1 MVVFGQQTFT
11 LQQAIEYALEN
22 NSSMRIAE
30 IESESADAKIM
41 EFKSIGMP
49 KLNAGINYQY
59 YFAIPA
65 NPVEDFITP
74 TVYQVLEEEM
84 VAGVDPYVGPPD
96 IFEFSFFQRNNL
108 SASIDG
114 SVLLFD
120 GSYLEGL
127 KAARLFKDL
136 TQKSID
142 VKEEQIRSAVTK
154 AYMNIL
160 IVEENKAVL
169 DKNISNIEK
178 SLKDVQAYYD
188 NGFLEQLDVD
198 RLNLSLLDVSTERQ
212 KIEQLINSS
221 YDLLKFQMSYPL
233 DGEITITEDL
243 KLLVEKLS
251 VENVDLEEPIDY
263 SKRPEYDQI
272 LLGRDLNEV
281 NVAQLKKGYL
291 PSVMARANFNEL
303 LQRNNLFD
311 NTQSGWI
318 PTASVSLGINIPIY
332 DGNEKKS
339 KIKQAKLD
347 LEEIDIQQSEFERS
361 LNLQV
366 RQARIQYNNAKTNL
380 TNREKT
386 LTIIENIYDKTLIKF
401 REGVGSSLEV
411 TQAETSLFDMQSKY
425 INALYD
431 LLITK
436 TDLDIALGNL

>member
-160 IVEENKAVL
+160 IVEENRAVL

-178 SLKDVQAYYD
+178 SLKDVRAYYD

-263 SKRPEYDQI
+263 SKRPEFDQI

-318 PTASVSLGINIPIY
+318 PTDYVSLGINIY
-332 DGNEKKS
+332 CKS
-339 KIKQAKLD
+339 QTHTHT
-347 LEEIDIQQSEFERS
+347 F
-361 LNLQV
+361 
-366 RQARIQYNNAKTNL
+366 
-380 TNREKT
+380 
-386 LTIIENIYDKTLIKF
+386 TIIFNF
-401 REGVGSSLEV
+401 C
-411 TQAETSLFDMQSKY
+411 
-425 INALYD
+425 INK
-431 LLITK
+431 IF
-436 TDLDIALGNL
+436 